1 MKRMILAAAA
11 TTRRNPTCRPSKNLK
26 ISANEAEQSSSDGVF
41 TEMELRPGDARELT
55 FGKFV
60 IEPGVSLPAHTHAF
74 DTMAHCVTGSCSFR
88 IGEELDEE
96 FEIAPGQYCY
106 IPAGVVHTEET
117 GVEGVELIFARDRQ
131 GGGQS

>member
-1 MKRMILAAAA
+1 VSGDNEKAPDMSTTKR
-11 TTRRNPTCRPSKNLK
+11 LK
-26 ISANEAEQSSSDGVF
+26 ISATEAEQTSSDGVF
-41 TEMELRPGDARELT
+41 TEMALRPGDAPELT

-60 IEPGVSLPAHTHAF
+60 IGPGVSLPAHTHAF
-74 DTMAHCVTGSCSFR
+74 DTMAYCVTGSCSFR

-106 IPAGVVHTEET
+106 IPAGIVHTEET
-117 GVEGVELIFARDRQ
+117 GEEGVELIFARDRQ